1 MTQCCGFH
9 DCVMI
14 VGQSIRRSNI
24 DLPIIFNRSNRKYD
38 GNHMFKGSGLRR
50 LYHRLTEPTQPVS
63 VVRARY
69 IAHRGAGAQLYQD
82 TNPTNYENP
91 RCTCYG
97 KTNRD
102 RELCI
107 FTPQPQRFT
116 KDGQL
121 DPVRLFKQDNLNKR
135 LQLPLS
141 TLVVRWQPKRHV
153 CGYTL
158 SDLLS
163 VFSQFGSIQQ
173 LRLLSFNS
181 ALVVFEEI
189 ASACRVMQY
198 PYLGDVCNKM
208 CSSWWHRCM
217 ENKYVRMSERGI
229 KIKTDRFVKL
239 LL

>member
-1 MTQCCGFH
+1 MR
-9 DCVMI
+9 DE
-14 VGQSIRRSNI
+14 
-24 DLPIIFNRSNRKYD
+24 L
-38 GNHMFKGSGLRR
+38 LRI
-50 LYHRLTEPTQPVS
+50 L
-63 VVRARY
+63 
-69 IAHRGAGAQLYQD
+69 D
-82 TNPTNYENP
+82 TNYTNVM
-91 RCTCYG
+91 
-97 KTNRD
+97 
-102 RELCI
+102 LCI
-107 FTPQPQRFT
+107 DEFIRFSF
-116 KDGQL
+116 
-121 DPVRLFKQDNLNKR
+121 RLFKQDNLNKR

-173 LRLLSFNS
+173 LRLLSLNS

-229 KIKTDRFVKL
+229 KIKTDRFVKIL
-239 LL
+239 LWKCHNICASAVPRKFQLLKCPFVCCVSLFVFIP

>member
-1 MTQCCGFH
+1 MHLLWKNKQGSR
-9 DCVMI
+9 I
-14 VGQSIRRSNI
+14 VHIYSTTSKVHQRWPTRSSKVCKARVR
-24 DLPIIFNRSNRKYD
+24 DEL
-38 GNHMFKGSGLRR
+38 LRI
-50 LYHRLTEPTQPVS
+50 L
-63 VVRARY
+63 
-69 IAHRGAGAQLYQD
+69 D
-82 TNPTNYENP
+82 TNYTNVM
-91 RCTCYG
+91 
-97 KTNRD
+97 
-102 RELCI
+102 LCI
-107 FTPQPQRFT
+107 VEFTRFSF
-116 KDGQL
+116 
-121 DPVRLFKQDNLNKR
+121 RLFKQDNLNKR

-173 LRLLSFNS
+173 LRLLSLNS

-198 PYLGDVCNKM
+198 PYLGDVCNKI

-229 KIKTDRFVKL
+229 KIKTDRFVKIL
-239 LL
+239 L